1 MILKYFFI
9 MFYKGLLKTD
19 HSEFSRLYAS
29 AVYGLLVTLNA
40 IVVFTFLSKL
50 DLVSFPFKTKY
61 SPLSL
66 QFIVTIIIFIYFS
79 KSRINSLLVEF
90 SNEKFLKKRRSYN
103 YIFVI
108 YLVLSIVLVFVG
120 PFYKPGYLP

>member
-1 MILKYFFI
+1 

>member
-1 MILKYFFI
+1 

-19 HSEFSRLYAS
+19 HSEFSRLYSS

-40 IVVFTFLSKL
+40 IVVFAFLSKL
-50 DLVSFPFKTKY
+50 DLVSFPFKPKY
-61 SPLSL
+61 SPLLL

-90 SNEKFLKKRRSYN
+90 SDEKFLKKRRSYN

-120 PFYKPGYLP
+120 PFYKPGYIP